1 MTNAARPSTPSEEES
16 FSAWPLVISIGLA
29 KLATL
34 IAILYLAWGH
44 ESARLIGATI
54 LPWLGVVTALLAA
67 PVAWQIRMRRA
78 RRRREALLRAEFM
91 SEQETSGA
99 VVPTTESA

>member
-1 MTNAARPSTPSEEES
+1 MTKAERPSPATDEES
-16 FSAWPLVISIGLA
+16 FSAWPLVISIGVA
-29 KLATL
+29 KLCTL

-67 PVAWQIRMRRA
+67 PVAWQIRLRRA
-78 RRRREALLRAEFM
+78 RRRRNALIHAEFRND
-91 SEQETSGA
+91 QENA
-99 VVPTTESA
+99 DAKLPTVEPV